1 MILPFVGLTV
11 GVSVRNTVGT
21 MLGTPV
27 GVIVGLIVG
36 AHENGNEINFGM
48 IYAIGIIYK
57 KIR

>member
-36 AHENGNEINFGM
+36 AHENGNEINFG

-57 KIR
+57 KIG